1 MRIPLGRLLGGRS
14 PLPRAG
20 RLMTRVTECTDRVPE
35 LIERLL
41 EGDQEKVVALAKE
54 ISRLEGKAD
63 ETKNDIRA
71 HLPAKLFL
79 PVDRRD
85 VLRLIGQ
92 IDAIAD
98 CAEDVAVLLTWRP
111 METPE
116 PLRPLLRIYVERV
129 LDTVATAKELVDLLD
144 PLMEVGFGGKVVDRI
159 GQQIDEVARKEHEA
173 DKVQDQICK
182 TLFSLEN
189 ELPPVGVFMWTKVLF
204 AIGDMANH
212 AENVGDAVRL
222 IVAR

>member
-1 MRIPLGRLLGGRS
+1 
-14 PLPRAG
+14 
-20 RLMTRVTECTDRVPE
+20 MTRVVECTDRVPE
-35 LIERLL
+35 LIEHLL
-41 EGDQEKVVALAKE
+41 DGDQEKVVNVAKE

-63 ETKNDIRA
+63 ETKNALRA
-71 HLPAKLFL
+71 GLPAKLFL

-85 VLRLIGQ
+85 VLRLVGQ

-98 CAEDVAVLLTWRP
+98 CAEDLGVLLTWRK

-116 PLRPLLRIYVERV
+116 VMRPLLRIYVERV
-129 LDTVATAKELVDLLD
+129 LDTVKTAKELVDLLD
-144 PLMEVGFGGKVVDRI
+144 PLMEVGFGSGKVTDQI
-159 GQQIDEVARKEHEA
+159 NQQIEEVARKEHEA
-173 DKVQDQICK
+173 DKVQDQISK

-189 ELPPVGVFMWTKVLF
+189 ELPPVAIFMWTKILI
-204 AIGDMANH
+204 AIGNMANH